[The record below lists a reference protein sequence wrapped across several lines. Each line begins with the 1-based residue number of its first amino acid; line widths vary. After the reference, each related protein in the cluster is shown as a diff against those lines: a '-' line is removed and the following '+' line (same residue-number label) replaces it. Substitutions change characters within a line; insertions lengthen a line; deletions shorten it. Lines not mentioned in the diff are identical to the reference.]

1 MCWYFSLCTLFFP
14 GGPVTK
20 KNALHVVYSV
30 YMYVEVSELFFY
42 MYFLYKKKHG
52 NNCKKK
58 YTISSFFLG
67 MGAHGYM
74 RGMLEGMDTR
84 HVRYERY
91 TEEM

>member
-1 MCWYFSLCTLFFP
+1 MVSFFMYPFFP
-14 GGPVTK
+14 GGPVTEK
-20 KNALHVVYSV
+20 TR

-74 RGMLEGMDTR
+74 RGM
-84 HVRYERY
+84 
-91 TEEM
+91 